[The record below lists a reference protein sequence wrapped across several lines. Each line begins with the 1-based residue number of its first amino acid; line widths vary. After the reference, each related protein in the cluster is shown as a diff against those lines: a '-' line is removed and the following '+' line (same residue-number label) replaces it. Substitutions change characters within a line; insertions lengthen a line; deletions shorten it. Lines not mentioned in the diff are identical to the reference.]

1 MPQKDD
7 LPHVVI
13 RLPFKRPENF
23 EEPPSI
29 IWTEEMEHRLWQYT
43 SQKNTDWNLIA
54 RQLNVPT
61 PYLIRHAAFLYETQ
75 LRGIQQQLRLGEMGK
90 AKTTESATASGR
102 SSRASRPSSALHD
115 ASNRPLSSTS
125 MTSAVNQAG
134 PLGDNTSE
142 SMYMSTI
149 SSPQRNIMSP
159 PNRPVVGRQ
168 MSQEKTPSPEL
179 KRRFTPTRQLESP
192 SHSLSQSKLAKEQN
206 EESRPGEHEDNEDT
220 KSTKTSSTDGSGV
233 LQQSVPL
240 DMWDRQELA
249 GEGGSNFAP
258 EESDTNE
265 SDDNAEAGN
274 DYEEQFGG
282 MYIEEDPAFLP
293 SSARPA
299 GGNSN
304 RIMSMIKSVVID
316 RQSPFRNEPSSSSLP
331 SSPRHRQPPVT
342 VERLVSSPLKQD
354 RTQHLG
360 VEDSPT
366 GGPSVSSSFS
376 DVSDSSVTQSALED
390 AYMSKFNGSKMLFRN
405 QYDNDVSTWSP
416 QGRLHQLEY
425 ALEAVKQGSAAVG
438 LRGKDY
444 AILLGLKRSSGEL
457 ASYQKKLIKVD
468 DHMGIAIAGLT
479 SDARD
484 LSNFMR
490 TEAMRSKMMFDQPLP
505 VGRIVAAIGEKAQ
518 KRTVGYGERPFG
530 VGLLVIGYDE
540 TGPHLYECSPSA
552 NNLEYYAMSIGARSQ
567 SAKTY
572 LESKYTEFEDASL
585 DDLVKHGLQALRDTL
600 QQDKELSIENTSLGV
615 VGKDR
620 DFEIIEGEAL
630 QRYLDM
636 IGDTGRPRRGQGAAT
651 SAADAHMTEDVAPMD
666 TDSI

>member
-390 AYMSKFNGSKMLFRN
+390 AYMSKFNGSKML
-405 QYDNDVSTWSP
+405 V
-416 QGRLHQLEY
+416 L
-425 ALEAVKQGSAAVG
+425 
-438 LRGKDY
+438 
-444 AILLGLKRSSGEL
+444 
-457 ASYQKKLIKVD
+457 
-468 DHMGIAIAGLT
+468 
-479 SDARD
+479 
-484 LSNFMR
+484 
-490 TEAMRSKMMFDQPLP
+490 
-505 VGRIVAAIGEKAQ
+505 
-518 KRTVGYGERPFG
+518 
-530 VGLLVIGYDE
+530 
-540 TGPHLYECSPSA
+540 
-552 NNLEYYAMSIGARSQ
+552 
-567 SAKTY
+567 
-572 LESKYTEFEDASL
+572 
-585 DDLVKHGLQALRDTL
+585 
-600 QQDKELSIENTSLGV
+600 
-615 VGKDR
+615 
-620 DFEIIEGEAL
+620 
-630 QRYLDM
+630 
-636 IGDTGRPRRGQGAAT
+636 
-651 SAADAHMTEDVAPMD
+651 
-666 TDSI
+666 

>member
-1 MPQKDD
+1 
-7 LPHVVI
+7 
-13 RLPFKRPENF
+13 
-23 EEPPSI
+23 
-29 IWTEEMEHRLWQYT
+29 MEHRLWQYT

-75 LRGIQQQLRLGEMGK
+75 LRGIQQQLRLGEMGR

-102 SSRASRPSSALHD
+102 SSRASRPSSALHAD

-125 MTSAVNQAG
+125 MASAINQAG
-134 PLGDNTSE
+134 PSADNVSE

-149 SSPQRNIMSP
+149 SSPQRNMMSP
-159 PNRPVVGRQ
+159 PNRPAVPRQ
-168 MSQEKTPSPEL
+168 SSHEKTPSPEL
-179 KRRFTPTRQLESP
+179 KRRFTPTRQLETS
-192 SHSLSQSKLAKEQN
+192 SHSLNQSKLTREQN
-206 EESRPGEHEDNEDT
+206 NGSPPGEEDDDDEQNNGSPPGEEDDDDDPR
-220 KSTKTSSTDGSGV
+220 STKTTSTDGSGV
-233 LQQSVPL
+233 LQRSVPL
-240 DMWDRQELA
+240 DVWDRQELA
-249 GEGGSNFAP
+249 GEGAADFAA
-258 EESDTNE
+258 EESGSNE
-265 SDDNAEAGN
+265 SDDNNEN
-274 DYEEQFGG
+274 RHDYEEQFGR

-293 SSARPA
+293 SSARPS
-299 GGNSN
+299 GGSSN

-331 SSPRHRQPPVT
+331 SSPHHQQPSAT
-342 VERLVSSPLKQD
+342 VERLATSPLKQE
-354 RTQHLG
+354 RMQHLG
-360 VEDSPT
+360 VEESPT

-438 LRGKDY
+438 LRSKDY

-572 LESKYTEFEDASL
+572 LESKHTEFQDASL

-636 IGDTGRPRRGQGAAT
+636 IGDTGRPRRGQGAGT
-651 SAADAHMTEDVAPMD
+651 SAADAHLTEDVAPMD
-666 TDSI
+666 TDSV

>member
-1 MPQKDD
+1 
-7 LPHVVI
+7 
-13 RLPFKRPENF
+13 
-23 EEPPSI
+23 
-29 IWTEEMEHRLWQYT
+29 
-43 SQKNTDWNLIA
+43 
-54 RQLNVPT
+54 
-61 PYLIRHAAFLYETQ
+61 
-75 LRGIQQQLRLGEMGK
+75 
-90 AKTTESATASGR
+90 
-102 SSRASRPSSALHD
+102 
-115 ASNRPLSSTS
+115 
-125 MTSAVNQAG
+125 
-134 PLGDNTSE
+134 
-142 SMYMSTI
+142 MSTI

-265 SDDNAEAGN
+265 SDDNDEAGN

-376 DVSDSSVTQSALED
+376 DVS
-390 AYMSKFNGSKMLFRN
+390 
-405 QYDNDVSTWSP
+405 
-416 QGRLHQLEY
+416 
-425 ALEAVKQGSAAVG
+425 
-438 LRGKDY
+438 GK
-444 AILLGLKRSSGEL
+444 
-457 ASYQKKLIKVD
+457 
-468 DHMGIAIAGLT
+468 
-479 SDARD
+479 
-484 LSNFMR
+484 
-490 TEAMRSKMMFDQPLP
+490 
-505 VGRIVAAIGEKAQ
+505 
-518 KRTVGYGERPFG
+518 
-530 VGLLVIGYDE
+530 
-540 TGPHLYECSPSA
+540 
-552 NNLEYYAMSIGARSQ
+552 
-567 SAKTY
+567 
-572 LESKYTEFEDASL
+572 
-585 DDLVKHGLQALRDTL
+585 
-600 QQDKELSIENTSLGV
+600 
-615 VGKDR
+615 
-620 DFEIIEGEAL
+620 
-630 QRYLDM
+630 
-636 IGDTGRPRRGQGAAT
+636 
-651 SAADAHMTEDVAPMD
+651 
-666 TDSI
+666 